1 MVLGVPVPDH
11 LAAEGQLVEDAT
23 RRADPDKVVADWT
36 IAGEAFLP
44 FRRSNMSK
52 QLDENSYHEVKLSQ
66 LKFAMLRILLR

>member
-44 FRRSNMSK
+44 FRRSK